1 MSEVALVRKSD
12 PVRRAR
18 NTIDKS
24 AEVFSRA
31 QRDGKFGPH
40 VDAERAC
47 LSWQSREHWSQ
58 PSANHISVLISSQP
72 MGLTAESHQ
81 LQSQS
86 VSVCKVA

>member
-31 QRDGKFGPH
+31 QRDGNFGPH
-40 VDAERAC
+40 VDAE
-47 LSWQSREHWSQ
+47 
-58 PSANHISVLISSQP
+58 
-72 MGLTAESHQ
+72 
-81 LQSQS
+81 
-86 VSVCKVA
+86 